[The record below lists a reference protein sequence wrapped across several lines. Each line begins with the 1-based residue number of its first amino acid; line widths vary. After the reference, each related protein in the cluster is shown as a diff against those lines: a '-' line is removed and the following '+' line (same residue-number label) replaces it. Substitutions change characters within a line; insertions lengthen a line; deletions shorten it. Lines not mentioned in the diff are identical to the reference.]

1 MTQEMWQLAFF
12 YPTITFC
19 QKLIFTIVQ
28 SNEVG
33 VGPNRETFP
42 IIILIINRFVTKKK
56 NLEQNK
62 KLKRMS

>member
-33 VGPNRETFP
+33 VGPIARPFP
-42 IIILIINRFVTKKK
+42 IIILIINRFVTKRKK
-56 NLEQNK
+56 ILSK
-62 KLKRMS
+62 IGKA